1 LNDALSGNVLREHMI
16 ARYESN
22 NRLSKAV
29 VANGFVFLSGITA
42 EDVSGDIEVQTK
54 SVLKQIDAY
63 LAQAGTS
70 KTRLVSANIWL
81 STIADATAMNKVWE
95 SWIDR
100 AHAPARAT
108 VESKL
113 ATPAILVE
121 IMVQAT
127 L

>member
-1 LNDALSGNVLREHMI
+1 MI
-16 ARYESN
+16 TRYESN

-42 EDVSGDIEVQTK
+42 EDVSGDIEAQTK

-70 KTRLVSANIWL
+70 KTQLVSANIWL
-81 STIADATAMNKVWE
+81 SSIADAPGMNKVWE
-95 SWIDR
+95 SWIGRDNT
-100 AHAPARAT
+100 PARAT

-127 L
+127 HS

>member
-1 LNDALSGNVLREHMI
+1 MI

-29 VANGFVFLSGITA
+29 VANGFAFLSGITA
-42 EDVSGDIEVQTK
+42 EDVSGDIEAQTK
-54 SVLKQIDAY
+54 SVLEQIDRY

-70 KTRLVSANIWL
+70 KQRLVSVNIWL
-81 STIADATAMNKVWE
+81 STMADAPGMNRVWE
-95 SWIDR
+95 SWIGRDN
-100 AHAPARAT
+100 APARAT

-113 ATPAILVE
+113 ATPSILVE
-121 IMVQAT
+121 IMVQAA

>member
-1 LNDALSGNVLREHMI
+1 MI
-16 ARYESN
+16 VRYGSN

-42 EDVSGDIEVQTK
+42 EDVSGDIEAQTK
-54 SVLKQIDAY
+54 SVLKQIDSY

-70 KTRLVSANIWL
+70 KKRLVSVNIWL
-81 STIADATAMNKVWE
+81 STMADAAGMNRVWE

-100 AHAPARAT
+100 DNAPARAT

-113 ATPAILVE
+113 ATWAILVE
-121 IMVQAT
+121 IMVQAA

>member
-1 LNDALSGNVLREHMI
+1 MI
-16 ARYESN
+16 TRYESN
-22 NRLSKAV
+22 SRLSKAV
-29 VANGFVFLSGITA
+29 VANGFVFLSGIAA
-42 EDVSGDIEVQTK
+42 EDVSGDIEAQTK

-70 KTRLVSANIWL
+70 KTQLVSANIWL
-81 STIADATAMNKVWE
+81 STIADAPGMNKVWE
-95 SWIDR
+95 SWIGR
-100 AHAPARAT
+100 ENTPARAT

-127 L
+127 LS

>member
-1 LNDALSGNVLREHMI
+1 MI
-16 ARYESN
+16 TRYESN

-42 EDVSGDIEVQTK
+42 EDVSGDIEAQTK
-54 SVLKQIDAY
+54 SVLKQIDGY

-70 KTRLVSANIWL
+70 KTKLVSANIWL
-81 STIADATAMNKVWE
+81 STIADAPGMNKVWE
-95 SWIDR
+95 SWIGR
-100 AHAPARAT
+100 ENTPARAT
-108 VESKL
+108 VESQL

-127 L
+127 LS

>member
-1 LNDALSGNVLREHMI
+1 MI

-42 EDVSGDIEVQTK
+42 EDVSGDIEAQTK

-81 STIADATAMNKVWE
+81 STIADATGMNKVWE
-95 SWIDR
+95 SWIER

>member
-1 LNDALSGNVLREHMI
+1 
-16 ARYESN
+16 
-22 NRLSKAV
+22 
-29 VANGFVFLSGITA
+29 
-42 EDVSGDIEVQTK
+42 
-54 SVLKQIDAY
+54 
-63 LAQAGTS
+63 
-70 KTRLVSANIWL
+70 
-81 STIADATAMNKVWE
+81 MNKVWE

>member
-1 LNDALSGNVLREHMI
+1 MI

-42 EDVSGDIEVQTK
+42 EDRSGDVEAQTK
-54 SVLKQIDAY
+54 SVLKQIDGY
-63 LAQAGTS
+63 LAQVGTS
-70 KTRLVSANIWL
+70 KARLVSVNIWL
-81 STIADATAMNKVWE
+81 STMVDAAGMNKAWE

-100 AHAPARAT
+100 DHAPARAT

-113 ATPAILVE
+113 ATSETLVE
-121 IMVQAT
+121 IMVQA
-127 L
+127 LL

>member
-1 LNDALSGNVLREHMI
+1 MI
-16 ARYESN
+16 TRFGSN

-42 EDVSGDIEVQTK
+42 EDVSGDIEAQTK
-54 SVLKQIDAY
+54 SVLKQIDGY
-63 LAQAGTS
+63 LAQAGSS
-70 KTRLVSANIWL
+70 KKKLVCANIWL
-81 STIADATAMNKVWE
+81 STITNAPGMNKVWE
-95 SWIDR
+95 SWIGRDNT
-100 AHAPARAT
+100 PARAT

-127 L
+127 LS

>member
-1 LNDALSGNVLREHMI
+1 MI
-16 ARYESN
+16 ERYESN

-42 EDVSGDIEVQTK
+42 EDVSGDIEAQTK

-63 LAQAGTS
+63 LARAGTS
-70 KTRLVSANIWL
+70 KTRLGSANIWL
-81 STIADATAMNKVWE
+81 ATIDDAHGMHKVGE

-100 AHAPARAT
+100 AAAPTRAT

-113 ATPAILVE
+113 ASPAILVE

>member
-1 LNDALSGNVLREHMI
+1 MI
-16 ARYESN
+16 TRYESN

-42 EDVSGDIEVQTK
+42 EDVSGDIEAQTTN
-54 SVLKQIDAY
+54 VLKQIDGY

-70 KTRLVSANIWL
+70 KTKLVSANIWL
-81 STIADATAMNKVWE
+81 STIANAPGMNKVWE
-95 SWIDR
+95 SWIGR
-100 AHAPARAT
+100 ENTPARAT
-108 VESKL
+108 VESQL

-127 L
+127 LS

>member
-1 LNDALSGNVLREHMI
+1 MI

-42 EDVSGDIEVQTK
+42 EDVSGDIEAQTK
-54 SVLKQIDAY
+54 SILKQIDAY
-63 LAQAGTS
+63 LALAGTS

-81 STIADATAMNKVWE
+81 STIADVAAMNKVWE
-95 SWIDR
+95 SWIDH

-113 ATPAILVE
+113 AIPAILVE

>member
-1 LNDALSGNVLREHMI
+1 MI

-42 EDVSGDIEVQTK
+42 EDVSGDIEAQTK
-54 SVLKQIDAY
+54 SILKQIDAY
-63 LAQAGTS
+63 LALVGTS
-70 KTRLVSANIWL
+70 KARLVSANIWL
-81 STIADATAMNKVWE
+81 STIADVTAMNKVWE

-113 ATPAILVE
+113 AIPAILVE
-121 IMVQAT
+121 IVVQAV

>member
-1 LNDALSGNVLREHMI
+1 MI
-16 ARYESN
+16 TRFESN

-42 EDVSGDIEVQTK
+42 EDVSGDIETQTK
-54 SVLKQIDAY
+54 NVLKQIDAY

-70 KTRLVSANIWL
+70 KTKLVSANIWL
-81 STIADATAMNKVWE
+81 STIADAPGMNKVWE
-95 SWIDR
+95 SWIGRDNT
-100 AHAPARAT
+100 PARAT

>member
-1 LNDALSGNVLREHMI
+1 MI
-16 ARYESN
+16 TRYESN

-42 EDVSGDIEVQTK
+42 DDVSGDIEVQTK

-63 LAQAGTS
+63 LAQVGTS
-70 KTRLVSANIWL
+70 KTQLVSANIWL
-81 STIADATAMNKVWE
+81 STIADAAGMNKVWE
-95 SWIDR
+95 SWIGR
-100 AHAPARAT
+100 ENTPARAT

-127 L
+127 LS

>member
-1 LNDALSGNVLREHMI
+1 MI
-16 ARYESN
+16 TRYASN

-42 EDVSGDIEVQTK
+42 EDVSGDIEAQTK
-54 SVLKQIDAY
+54 NVLKQIDGY

-81 STIADATAMNKVWE
+81 SSIANAPGMNKVWE
-95 SWIDR
+95 SWIGR
-100 AHAPARAT
+100 ENTPARAT

-127 L
+127 LS

>member
-1 LNDALSGNVLREHMI
+1 MI

-42 EDVSGDIEVQTK
+42 EDVSGDIEAQTK

-70 KTRLVSANIWL
+70 KTRLVSVNIWL
-81 STIADATAMNKVWE
+81 STIADAPGMNKVWE

-113 ATPAILVE
+113 ASPAILVE

>member
-1 LNDALSGNVLREHMI
+1 MI
-16 ARYESN
+16 TRYESN

-42 EDVSGDIEVQTK
+42 EDVSGDIEAQTK
-54 SVLKQIDAY
+54 SVLKQIDGY

-70 KTRLVSANIWL
+70 KTQLVSANIWL
-81 STIADATAMNKVWE
+81 STIADAPGMNKVWE
-95 SWIDR
+95 SWIGR
-100 AHAPARAT
+100 ENTPARAT
-108 VESKL
+108 VESQL

-127 L
+127 LS

>member
-1 LNDALSGNVLREHMI
+1 LNERPVGRNIVSERMI

-22 NRLSKAV
+22 SRLSKAV

-42 EDVSGDIEVQTK
+42 EDVSGDIEAQTK

-70 KTRLVSANIWL
+70 KTRLVS
-81 STIADATAMNKVWE
+81 MNKVWE
-95 SWIDR
+95 SWIGR
-100 AHAPARAT
+100 ENTPARAT
-108 VESKL
+108 VESQL